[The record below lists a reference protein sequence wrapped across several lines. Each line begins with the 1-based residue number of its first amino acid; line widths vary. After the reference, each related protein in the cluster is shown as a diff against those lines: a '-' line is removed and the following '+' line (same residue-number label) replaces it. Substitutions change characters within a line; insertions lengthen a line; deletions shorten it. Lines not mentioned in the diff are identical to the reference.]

1 MIYSR
6 LNINLTQYCYE
17 TKTEKINSELQCIY
31 RFAKKKDPIL
41 LKKLRGI
48 KSYYILPIFYIWEK
62 FGLFCSSVYLHKII
76 DFVVWIKKKVL

>member
-1 MIYSR
+1 MYLQICQEEGS
-6 LNINLTQYCYE
+6 NIIE
-17 TKTEKINSELQCIY
+17 
-31 RFAKKKDPIL
+31 
-41 LKKLRGI
+41 KLRGI